1 MPSLEDELNA
11 LLAGSASLG
20 EGIADAKKV
29 AKQTRR
35 RSKDLEEEIGD
46 LAKMGEQTAM
56 SFGSLKSLAS
66 GMGYEDV
73 FEKIDL
79 DKNGTL
85 EPNEILAALNDAA
98 GPDVEPKSLL
108 DVKKMVCEVKGAA
121 FSGKSDAEVN
131 KMTDEELKIGLSEF
145 KLLMK
150 AVDYTEEGME
160 DVPSNSGSRD
170 RSRRAS
176 KEILKAGGGSR
187 RTSKEIEATA

>member
-1 MPSLEDELNA
+1 
-11 LLAGSASLG
+11 
-20 EGIADAKKV
+20 
-29 AKQTRR
+29 
-35 RSKDLEEEIGD
+35 
-46 LAKMGEQTAM
+46 
-56 SFGSLKSLAS
+56 
-66 GMGYEDV
+66 MGYEDV

-85 EPNEILAALNDAA
+85 EPNEILAAQRC
-98 GPDVEPKSLL
+98 GRPGREPKSLL